1 MHTAR
6 HALGHTRNDDTTEK
20 TASVQSERRPERAGA
35 SMPPRTRAFAV
46 GPGPAAASMSPVL
59 YSRATVLPNPNLY
72 HVGTYPQPDTR
83 VTIIYGVSTAYPAL
97 PVTRLLAR
105 VKFVLPAAVPSLTA
119 RS

>member
-6 HALGHTRNDDTTEK
+6 HALGHTRHDDTTEK

-59 YSRATVLPNPNLY
+59 YSRATLPSSLAAA
-72 HVGTYPQPDTR
+72 T
-83 VTIIYGVSTAYPAL
+83 VTKFEAAHISIVSSQSYSGSAGEW
-97 PVTRLLAR
+97 
-105 VKFVLPAAVPSLTA
+105 KSE
-119 RS
+119 